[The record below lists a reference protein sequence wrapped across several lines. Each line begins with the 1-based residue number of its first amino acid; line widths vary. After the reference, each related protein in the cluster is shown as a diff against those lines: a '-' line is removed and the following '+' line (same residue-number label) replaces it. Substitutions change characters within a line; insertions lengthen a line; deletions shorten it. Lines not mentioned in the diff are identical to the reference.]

1 MVRLIKKNF
10 IQKDR
15 LKILLFFHFTGK
27 FIASSQRADGSW
39 RKARRVK
46 DGYVPQEEVP
56 LYESKGKLIGKK
68 SSLPVGMCTSV
79 VKETKE
85 KRPKKSTQNK
95 KQTPAPSPKTPGLIV
110 ITETMAD
117 LIVSEDPLELAKKI
131 KKLKKKIREIEL
143 IESKLNNGELFN
155 PEKDQLD
162 KVSRKE
168 QILKEIEELEQ

>member
-1 MVRLIKKNF
+1 MSYLKMVSLIKFQVKS
-10 IQKDR
+10 R
-15 LKILLFFHFTGK
+15 LKKIPCFTGK
-27 FIASSQRADGSW
+27 FIPPSQRADGSW

-46 DGYVPQEEVP
+46 DGYIPQEEVP

-68 SSLPVGMCTSV
+68 SNLPVGMCASV

-85 KRPKKSTQNK
+85 KRPKKPAQNK
-95 KQTPAPSPKTPGLIV
+95 KQNPVPNTPGLIV
-110 ITETMAD
+110 ITETMAE
-117 LIVSEDPLELAKKI
+117 LIVSDDDPLDLAKKI

-143 IESKLNNGELFN
+143 IESKLNSGELVN

>member
-1 MVRLIKKNF
+1 
-10 IQKDR
+10 
-15 LKILLFFHFTGK
+15 
-27 FIASSQRADGSW
+27 
-39 RKARRVK
+39 
-46 DGYVPQEEVP
+46 
-56 LYESKGKLIGKK
+56 
-68 SSLPVGMCTSV
+68 MCASV

-85 KRPKKSTQNK
+85 KRPKKSAQNK

-143 IESKLNNGELFN
+143 IESKLNNGELVN

>member
-1 MVRLIKKNF
+1 MSCNTIKTDF
-10 IQKDR
+10 Y
-15 LKILLFFHFTGK
+15 FFVFAGK

-46 DGYVPQEEVP
+46 DGYIPQEEVP

-68 SSLPVGMCTSV
+68 SNLPVGMCASV
-79 VKETKE
+79 VKESKE
-85 KRPKKSTQNK
+85 KRPKKPAQNK
-95 KQTPAPSPKTPGLIV
+95 KQTPAAPKTPGLIV
-110 ITETMAD
+110 ITETMAN

-143 IESKLNNGELFN
+143 IEVKLNNGELVN

-168 QILKEIEELEQ
+168 QILKEIEELEK

>member
-1 MVRLIKKNF
+1 
-10 IQKDR
+10 
-15 LKILLFFHFTGK
+15 
-27 FIASSQRADGSW
+27 
-39 RKARRVK
+39 
-46 DGYVPQEEVP
+46 
-56 LYESKGKLIGKK
+56 
-68 SSLPVGMCTSV
+68 MCASV

-85 KRPKKSTQNK
+85 KRPKKPAQNK
-95 KQTPAPSPKTPGLIV
+95 KQTPAPKTPGLIV

-143 IESKLNNGELFN
+143 IESKLNNGELVN